1 MVKHGFSY
9 ADLKEM
15 DIDEISFWAKELD
28 KYNKQIND
36 ELEDAI

>member
-15 DIDEISFWAKELD
+15 DIDEISFWAKELGN
-28 KYNKQIND
+28 YYEQINGEID
-36 ELEDAI
+36 DAV

>member
-9 ADLKEM
+9 SDLKEM

-28 KYNKQIND
+28 EYYKQIND
-36 ELEDAI
+36 ELDDAV

>member
-9 ADLKEM
+9 NDLKEM

-28 KYNKQIND
+28 EYYKQIND
-36 ELEDAI
+36 ELDDAV